1 MGLRGS
7 LRTMPVYELLMW
19 ISQFQKSGL
28 LRIYVQDDS
37 MELGFENGFA
47 TYSSSSR
54 ENGTL
59 GRLLMNKGVITE
71 EMHERARKLRTDG
84 SVAVAKGLLDL
95 GLMPEE
101 ELRRY
106 LRKKI
111 EMELFDLFRETE
123 GEFRFNPDER
133 PAIDLLPL
141 RVNVSNL
148 LLRVMQQMD
157 ENEAYDFDASGIH
170 LQIPPE
176 Q

>member
-1 MGLRGS
+1 
-7 LRTMPVYELLMW
+7 MPVPELLMW
-19 ISQFQKSGL
+19 VSQFQKSGL
-28 LRIYVQDDS
+28 LRIDLARDS
-37 MELGFENGFA
+37 MELGFESGFL
-47 TYSSSSR
+47 TFSSSSR
-54 ENGTL
+54 ESGTF
-59 GRLLMNKGVITE
+59 GQLLITKGVITA

-123 GEFRFNPDER
+123 GEFRFDPDER
-133 PAIDLLPL
+133 PTIDLLPL
-141 RVNVSNL
+141 RINVSNL
-148 LLRVMQQMD
+148 LLRVMQQLD
-157 ENEAYDFDASGIH
+157 ENETYDFDASGINLH
-170 LQIPPE
+170 IPPE